1 MNKKLLS
8 AKVLAVVAVLLAALA
23 LSACGSSAASSSAAA
38 GSDSASSAA
47 ASDSAASGS
56 AASAEAPKA
65 KKKSG
70 TVTNE
75 IDMTNYKKGDVIRL
89 WLPVPQSDDYQT
101 IEAVKTDKGEIM
113 TDDLGNQMVYVEW
126 DAKTEPKDRTVKL
139 TWHVDRTEILA
150 PEVTE
155 DASKADA
162 DAQKYLKGSD
172 MVVVDGVVKQKADE
186 IVAGKTTN
194 YDKARAIYDWVF
206 ENMVRDNDVKGC
218 GQGDVCQLL
227 DTKAGKCTDI
237 NSTFVGLCRAA
248 GVPAREVFGIRINAD
263 DITTNQ
269 HCWASFYIPGTGWYA
284 ADPADVLKAV
294 LTNEWEKD
302 SAEAQESKEY
312 YWGNCDEKRCQLTE
326 GRDLTLAPKQDGEPL
341 NMFGYPY
348 AEVNGKAIDYYDT
361 KDFRYT
367 YAFKEGAVAPKSQKG
382 TVTNTVDMSS
392 YEKGKVVK
400 VWLPVPQTMRYQTI
414 EKVDFK
420 ADTASKAEIT
430 TDELGNQML
439 YLEWDANAEPA
450 DRKATLSFHA
460 IRNEIL
466 APAKVREEGVVP
478 EDVNKYLEGSKMV
491 AIDDG
496 NVKTK
501 AEEITKGA
509 ETNYDKARAIYD
521 WVYENMNRDNEVT
534 GCGQGDICKL
544 LDTKAGKCTDINSV
558 FVGLCRASG
567 IPAREVFGIR
577 MNDADITGNQH
588 CWCAFYL
595 PGTGWFSADPADVL
609 KAVLNDKL
617 DKTSEEALAK
627 KEYYWGNCDEKRV
640 QLTEGR
646 DLTLS
651 PAQDGEP
658 LNMFGYPYAEVDG
671 KAIDYY
677 APDKFVYAYAF
688 EEDAK

>member
-1 MNKKLLS
+1 MNKKLL
-8 AKVLAVVAVLLAALA
+8 ATKLVTVAVALVAALA
-23 LSACGSSAASSSAAA
+23 LCACAAGGSASSSAAA
-38 GSDSASSAA
+38 SGSSSAA
-47 ASDSAASGS
+47 SPAK
-56 AASAEAPKA
+56 PKT
-65 KKKSG
+65 KSG

-75 IDMTNYKKGDVIRL
+75 IDMTNYKKGDAIRL
-89 WLPVPQSDDYQT
+89 WLPVPQSDEYQT
-101 IEAVKTDKGEIM
+101 IEAVKYDVGELMTDK
-113 TDDLGNQMVYVEW
+113 LGNQMLYVEW
-126 DAKTEPKDRTVKL
+126 DANTEPADRKVKL
-139 TWHVDRTEILA
+139 SWHADRTEILA

-155 DASKADA
+155 DDSKADPE
-162 DAQKYLKGSD
+162 AQKYLGGSE
-172 MVVVDGVVKQKADE
+172 MVVVDGVVKAKADE

-194 YDKARAIYDWVF
+194 YDKARAIYDWVI
-206 ENMVRDNDVKGC
+206 ENMVRDNSVKGC
-218 GQGDVCQLL
+218 GQGDVCALL

-248 GVPAREVFGIRINAD
+248 GVPAREVFGIRMNAD
-263 DITTNQ
+263 DITGNQ
-269 HCWASFYIPGTGWYA
+269 HCWASFYIPGTGWYS

-302 SAEAQESKEY
+302 SPETKEQQEY
-312 YWGNCDEKRCQLTE
+312 YWGNCDEKRVQLTE
-326 GRDLTLAPKQDGEPL
+326 GRDLTLEPAQAGEPL

-348 AEVNGKAIDYYDT
+348 AEVNGKAVDYYDT

-367 YAFKEGAVAPKSQKG
+367 YAYKDGPVAAKSAKG
-382 TVTNTVDMSS
+382 TVKNTVDMSS

-400 VWLPVPQTMRYQTI
+400 VWLPVPQTIRYQTI
-414 EKVDFK
+414 EKVAFD
-420 ADTASKAEIT
+420 APTAAKSEIT

-450 DRKATLSFHA
+450 DRKAQLSFHV
-460 IRNEIL
+460 IRNEIK
-466 APAKVREEGVVP
+466 APTKVREEGVMP
-478 EDVNKYLEGSKMV
+478 EDINKYLEGSKMV

-496 NVKTK
+496 NVKTT

-521 WVYENMNRDNEVT
+521 WVIANMNRDNEVK
-534 GCGQGDICKL
+534 GCGQGDVCAL

-558 FVGLCRASG
+558 FVALCRASG

-577 MNDADITGNQH
+577 INADDITGNQH

-595 PGTGWFSADPADVL
+595 PGTGWYSADPADVL
-609 KAVLNDKL
+609 KAVLTNSWEKDAPETKEL
-617 DKTSEEALAK
+617 Q
-627 KEYYWGNCDEKRV
+627 EYYWGNCDEKRV

-651 PAQDGEP
+651 PAQAGEP

-671 KAIDYY
+671 QAVDYY
-677 APDKFVYAYAF
+677 APDTFAYTYAF
-688 EEDAK
+688 EKE